1 MVDIDDQSGVEGEG
15 LEAVQETVCL
25 VELNL
30 GSLGPII
37 IWTIRDLRKGGLLQL
52 TSSACGLRWFS

>member
-1 MVDIDDQSGVEGEG
+1 MFPKMVDIDDQSGVEGKG

-37 IWTIRDLRKGGLLQL
+37 IWTITETLGREGCC
-52 TSSACGLRWFS
+52 S